1 MTLRILAIISFML
14 SLSLSAAVSADNT
27 RVNKRDQQNQEITAD
42 KHGTSE
48 KDIKISA
55 DLRQSLVIDKSLSTY
70 AKNIKIITVNGNV
83 TLKGPVKSVQEQR
96 ALLSRA
102 KSVPGVS
109 NVLDKTEVVTE

>member
-1 MTLRILAIISFML
+1 MTLRILTIISFMF

-27 RVNKRDQQNQEITAD
+27 EVNKRDQQAQEITAD

-55 DLRQSLVIDKSLSTY
+55 DLRQALVNDKSLSTY
-70 AKNIKIITVNGNV
+70 AQNIKIITVNGEV

-96 ALLSRA
+96 TLVTKA
-102 KSVPGVS
+102 KKVAGVA
-109 NVLDKTEVVTE
+109 NVLNKTEVVTE